1 MITAIAIV
9 GTGIS
14 FAASVWSTKQ
24 IAAADAAKEQAA
36 A

>member
-1 MITAIAIV
+1 MITAMALV
-9 GTGIS
+9 GTGLS

-24 IAAADAAKEQAA
+24 IAAADAIKEQAA